1 MHPSLMIYTRDRYEI
16 ADRTELFAAAQ
27 TLALDLRAPLPVD
40 APSAVRILLAR
51 LGSACLRERPDA
63 YGLTLADGA
72 LMATLHPATRHPI
85 PPGRVPP
92 GGALV
97 LEMVT
102 ARASPGTLPG

>member
-1 MHPSLMIYTRDRYEI
+1 MHPSLMIYTRDRYEV
-16 ADRTELFAAAQ
+16 ADRIELMAAAQ

-40 APSAVRILLAR
+40 VPAAARILLGR
-51 LGSACLRERPDA
+51 LGPACLRERPDA

-72 LMATLHPATRHPI
+72 LMAMLHPPTSRPI

-97 LEMVT
+97 LEMAT
-102 ARASPGTLPG
+102 APGGPGALPR